1 METKEKKL
9 LDDITFL
16 LTDYIQGSESL
27 LDILKRIL
35 SEQTNEKKIETY
47 TDSPNTGTYFEERK
61 TENTG
66 DWKERLEGFVDDIFG
81 TSDFAETP
89 FNNYTRKKREDD
101 YDKIMASM
109 VSAIEQEIERAKKE
123 VAEKALRLNEIK
135 DEWLI
140 EDKGTLEQSATC
152 IDIEEYLEKLTK

>member
-1 METKEKKL
+1 MKTKEKK
-9 LDDITFL
+9 
-16 LTDYIQGSESL
+16 
-27 LDILKRIL
+27 R
-35 SEQTNEKKIETY
+35 
-47 TDSPNTGTYFEERK
+47 
-61 TENTG
+61 ENTG